1 MKKKKSLIAFMAILE
16 EGIDD
21 TNLILDRESKVITRE
36 DTGQVI
42 AILDK
47 TIKDENN

>member
-1 MKKKKSLIAFMAILE
+1 MKKKKSLIEFMTILE
-16 EGIDD
+16 EGIEG

-36 DTGQVI
+36 DTGHVI

-47 TIKDENN
+47 TIKE